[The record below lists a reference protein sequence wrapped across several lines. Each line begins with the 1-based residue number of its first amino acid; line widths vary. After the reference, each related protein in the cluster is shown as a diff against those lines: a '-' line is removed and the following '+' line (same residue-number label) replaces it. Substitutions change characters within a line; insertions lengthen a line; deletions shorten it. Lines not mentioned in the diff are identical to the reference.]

1 MRIRWWHVVLGIVGL
16 VILVVVVGVV
26 LLSVQ
31 DVNKFKDLL
40 ARKVSEKTGRELTIA
55 GNFDLSISFS
65 PSITADNV
73 TFENAAWGTRPEML
87 KLGHVEAKVALFP
100 MLSGDIEIERLIL
113 EDMDLLAETNADGVG
128 NWVFGDKDGDKQHED
143 SDDDADGGLPV
154 IDDLRIENALLRYR
168 DGQTGERHVVMIA
181 HADADGGG
189 ASGGNFALQGVW
201 NNSPI
206 DAAGTIGP
214 GDEDVALAVV
224 IEMFGAKT
232 EMLGTVGELGE
243 FEGVA
248 LHIRVAGEKLSDL
261 NLIAGSLPS
270 VGPYA
275 LQADLRSGDDDTYI
289 LENFKAQIADNDLA
303 GRLEFSSGERPRLT
317 ADLTSARL
325 DLDALL
331 AKNDGAAPAAGTD
344 ASGDDA
350 TGEAG
355 ASPEDGAPERV
366 FPDEPLDFAA
376 LDEADARVSLKVSE
390 LRYRGLSLRGAELGL
405 ELEQGVLRIE
415 PVQAGLG
422 DGDVVARIE
431 LQSRTARPELQL
443 ELKLIDVGL
452 AAIKPLFDLSDIITG
467 PLDLEIALAGQGRS
481 AHEIASTLGG
491 RIDLVVGAGTIPNA
505 YVDLIAADLLRF
517 IVPGGEGNSAQL
529 NCFVARFDVKDGVAL
544 NQALLFDTALTT
556 TAGKGQID
564 LGRELA
570 DLTVVPRPKD
580 PSLLSLAIPVVID
593 GPLLDLSYNLKKE
606 EALLGLAA
614 SVAGTVLMGPFGI
627 LIPLVSTGSGD
638 DNPCLT
644 ALEQPA
650 QNEQGATETPA
661 KSTAPAE
668 AVEDVLDNV
677 LGIFD

>member
-1 MRIRWWHVVLGIVGL
+1 MRIRWWHGVLGLIGL
-16 VILVVVVGVV
+16 IILAVVVGVV

-55 GNFDLSISFS
+55 GNFDLSISFN
-65 PSITADNV
+65 PSISADNV

-87 KLGHVEAKVALFP
+87 KLGHIEAKVALFP

-113 EDMDLLAETNADGVG
+113 EDMDLLAETNEQGVG
-128 NWVFGDKDGDKQHED
+128 NWVFGDRQHED
-143 SDDDADGGLPV
+143 EEDDAESDLPV
-154 IDDLRIENALLRYR
+154 IDDLRIENALVHYR
-168 DGQTGERHVVMIA
+168 DGQTGERHVVMVA
-181 HADADGGG
+181 HAEADGDG

-214 GDEDVALAVV
+214 GDENVAVAFVV
-224 IEMFGAKT
+224 EMFGAKT
-232 EMLGTVGELGE
+232 EISGTIGEWDE
-243 FEGVA
+243 FEDVA
-248 LHIRVAGEKLSDL
+248 LHVRVAGEKLSDL
-261 NLIAGSLPS
+261 NLITGSFPN

-275 LQADLRSGDDDTYI
+275 LQADLRDGEDDTYI
-289 LENFKAQIADNDLA
+289 LENFKAQIAESDLA
-303 GRLEFSSGERPRLT
+303 GRLELSFSERPRLT
-317 ADLTSARL
+317 ADLTSALL

-331 AKNDGAAPAAGTD
+331 AKNDGTASAVGTD
-344 ASGDDA
+344 ASGADA
-350 TGEAG
+350 AGEAG
-355 ASPEDGAPERV
+355 APSEVAAPKRV

-390 LRYRGLSLRGAELGL
+390 LRYRGLSLRDAELGL

-415 PVQAGLG
+415 PMQAGLG

-431 LQSRTARPELQL
+431 IQSRSARPEFQL
-443 ELKLIDVGL
+443 ELKLIDVEL
-452 AAIKPLFDLSDIITG
+452 AAVKPLFDLSDIING
-467 PLDLEIALAGQGRS
+467 PLDLEITLAGQGRT

-491 RIDLVVGAGTIPNA
+491 RIDLVIGAGTIPNA

-517 IVPGGEGNSAQL
+517 IVPGGEGDAAQL

-544 NQALLFDTALTT
+544 NKALLFDTALTT

-606 EALLGLAA
+606 EALLGLAGM
-614 SVAGTVLMGPFGI
+614 VLGTALMGPFGI
-627 LIPLVSTGSGD
+627 LIPLVSTGAGD
-638 DNPCLT
+638 ENPCLT
-644 ALEQPA
+644 ALEQPV
-650 QNEQGATETPA
+650 QPEQGATEKPTTPG
-661 KSTAPAE
+661 TPAE
-668 AVEDVLDNV
+668 AVEELLDNV

>member
-1 MRIRWWHVVLGIVGL
+1 MRIRWWHGVVGIIGL
-16 VILVVVVGVV
+16 IFLVVVVGVV

-113 EDMDLLAETNADGVG
+113 EDMDLLAETNEDGVG
-128 NWVFGDKDGDKQHED
+128 NWVFGDKRHED
-143 SDDDADGGLPV
+143 RDDGEDDSGGDLPV
-154 IDDLRIENALLRYR
+154 IDDLRIDNALVHYR

-181 HADADGGG
+181 HAEADGGG
-189 ASGGNFALQGVW
+189 ASGGNFALEGVW

-206 DAAGTIGP
+206 DASGSIGP
-214 GDEDVALAVV
+214 GDENVAVAFV

-232 EMLGTVGELGE
+232 EMSGTVGELDE
-243 FEGVA
+243 FEDVA
-248 LHIRVAGEKLSDL
+248 LHVRVAGEKLSDL
-261 NLIAGSLPS
+261 NVIAGSLPA

-275 LQADLRSGDDDTYI
+275 LQADLRDGANGTYI
-289 LENFKAQIADNDLA
+289 LENFKAQIAENDLA
-303 GRLEFSSGERPRLT
+303 GRLELSSGKRPRLT
-317 ADLTSARL
+317 ADLTSALL

-331 AKNDGAAPAAGTD
+331 AKANGDAPVPSSDVSD
-344 ASGDDA
+344 ADA

-355 ASPEDGAPERV
+355 TSPEDAGQKRV
-366 FPDEPLDFAA
+366 FSEEPLNFAA

-390 LRYRGLSLRGAELGL
+390 LRYRGLSLRDAKLDL
-405 ELEQGVLRIE
+405 ELEQGLLRIE

-431 LQSRTARPELQL
+431 LQSRSARPELQL
-443 ELKLIDVGL
+443 EFGLIDVDL
-452 AAIKPLFDLSDIITG
+452 AAVKPLFDLSDIISG
-467 PLDLEIALAGQGRS
+467 PLDLEIVLAGQGRS
-481 AHEIASTLGG
+481 AHEIAATLGG
-491 RIDLVVGAGTIPNA
+491 RVNLEIGAGTIPNA

-517 IVPGGEGNSAQL
+517 IVSGAEGDAAQL
-529 NCFVARFDVKDGVAL
+529 NCFVARFDVKNGVAL
-544 NQALLFDTALTT
+544 NTALLFDTALTT

-606 EALLGLAA
+606 EALLGLA
-614 SVAGTVLMGPFGI
+614 GTVLGTALMGPFGI
-627 LIPLVSTGSGD
+627 LIPLVSAGSGD
-638 DNPCLT
+638 ENPCIT

-650 QNEQGATETPA
+650 QNEQGAKETPA
-661 KSTAPAE
+661 K
-668 AVEDVLDNV
+668 AVEELLDGV